1 MILSCSYLSSKDKE
15 NTIKELNKTVI
26 DYIHVDVMDGEFV
39 SNETLD
45 FNRLRNYFYDNKKNL
60 DVHLMVK
67 NVKLYV
73 ELYSL
78 LNPKYI
84 TFHIENGN
92 TLELIN
98 YVKNKNIRVGLA
110 VNPDTDVD
118 MIKPFLDKVD
128 LILVMSVVPGRGGQS
143 FIESS
148 LDKIRKIRR
157 LNKDIVISV
166 DGGINNINI
175 KKIKEAGA
183 SMSVIGSY
191 ITNNDINEKV
201 RELKDITSEE

>member
-15 NTIKELNKTVI
+15 NTIRELNKTAL

-98 YVKNKNIRVGLA
+98 YVKNKNTRVGLA
-110 VNPDTDVD
+110 INPDTDVD

-128 LILVMSVVPGRGGQS
+128 LILVMSVPGKGGQS

-148 LDKIRKIRR
+148 LDKIREIRN

>member
-143 FIESS
+143 FIELS

-166 DGGINNINI
+166 DGGINNTNI

-191 ITNNDINEKV
+191 ITNNDISEKV
-201 RELKDITSEE
+201 RELKNITSEE

>member
-15 NTIKELNKTVI
+15 NTIKELNKTAI

-110 VNPDTDVD
+110 INPDTDVD

-128 LILVMSVVPGRGGQS
+128 LILVMSVVPGKGGQS

-148 LDKIRKIRR
+148 LDKIREIRR

-191 ITNNDINEKV
+191 ITNNDIDEKV

>member
-15 NTIKELNKTVI
+15 NTIKELNKTAI

-45 FNRLRNYFYDNKKNL
+45 FNRLRNYFYDNKKKL

-143 FIESS
+143 FIELSF
-148 LDKIRKIRR
+148 DKIRKIRR

>member
-143 FIESS
+143 FIELS
-148 LDKIRKIRR
+148 LDKIRKIRQ

-166 DGGINNINI
+166 DGGISNINI

-191 ITNNDINEKV
+191 ITNNDISEKV

>member
-15 NTIKELNKTVI
+15 NTIKELNKTAI

-143 FIESS
+143 FIELS

-166 DGGINNINI
+166 DGGVNNTNI

>member
-1 MILSCSYLSSKDKE
+1 MILSCSYLSSNEKE
-15 NTIKELNKTVI
+15 NTIKKLNKTDI

-60 DVHLMVK
+60 DVHLMVQ

-84 TFHIENGN
+84 IFHIENGN

-110 VNPDTDVD
+110 INPDTDVD

-148 LDKIRKIRR
+148 LDKIREIRQ

>member
-1 MILSCSYLSSKDKE
+1 MILSCSYLSSNEKE
-15 NTIKELNKTVI
+15 NTIKKLNKTAI

-110 VNPDTDVD
+110 INPDTDVD

-148 LDKIRKIRR
+148 LDKIREIRN
-157 LNKDIVISV
+157 LNKNIVISV

>member
-15 NTIKELNKTVI
+15 NTIKELNKTAI

-118 MIKPFLDKVD
+118 MIKPFFDKVD
-128 LILVMSVVPGRGGQS
+128 LILVMSVVPGKGGQS
-143 FIESS
+143 FIELS

-166 DGGINNINI
+166 DGGINNTNI

-201 RELKDITSEE
+201 RELKDLVNE

>member
-15 NTIKELNKTVI
+15 NTIKELNKTAI

-143 FIESS
+143 FIELS

>member
-98 YVKNKNIRVGLA
+98 YIKNKNIRVGLA

-143 FIESS
+143 FIELS

-166 DGGINNINI
+166 DGGINNTNI

-191 ITNNDINEKV
+191 ITNNDISEKV
-201 RELKDITSEE
+201 RELKNITSEE

>member
-15 NTIKELNKTVI
+15 NTIKELNKTAI

-143 FIESS
+143 FIELS

-201 RELKDITSEE
+201 RELKDITGEE

>member
-15 NTIKELNKTVI
+15 NTIKELNKTAI

-143 FIESS
+143 FIELS

-166 DGGINNINI
+166 DGGVNNTNI

-201 RELKDITSEE
+201 RELKDLVNE

>member
-15 NTIKELNKTVI
+15 NTIKELNKTSI

-201 RELKDITSEE
+201 RKLKDITSEE

>member
-15 NTIKELNKTVI
+15 NTIKELNKTAI
-26 DYIHVDVMDGEFV
+26 DYIHVDIMDGEFV

-110 VNPDTDVD
+110 INPDTDVD

-128 LILVMSVVPGRGGQS
+128 LILVMSVVPGKGGQS

-148 LDKIRKIRR
+148 LDKIREIRR

-191 ITNNDINEKV
+191 ITNNDIDEKV
-201 RELKDITSEE
+201 RELKDITCEE

>member
-143 FIESS
+143 FIELS

-201 RELKDITSEE
+201 RELKDLVNE

>member
-143 FIESS
+143 FIELS

>member
-15 NTIKELNKTVI
+15 NTIKELNKTAI

-143 FIESS
+143 FIELS

-191 ITNNDINEKV
+191 ITNNDISEKV

>member
-110 VNPDTDVD
+110 VNLDTDVD

-143 FIESS
+143 FIELS